1 MQKIIEI
8 QNGIARMPEWRM
20 KEPVNIEIAAGE
32 HIAIIGENGSGKSML
47 VDIITQRH
55 PLLGDWPVYDFSP
68 SSNCSVSENIKYIS
82 FKDSY
87 GDNTNYFLQL
97 RWNQQEIDNTIPTVR
112 SLLDNACNALKSN
125 TANETKKKHILDLFD
140 LNKLL
145 DKRIILLSSG
155 ELRKFQ
161 IAKALFCNPRV
172 LIIDNPF
179 IGLDAET
186 RNQLTILLKALA
198 SENQLQIIITVSKTD
213 DIPEFITHVIE
224 VKDRIVKSKVTRKCF
239 LDAYCFIS
247 LDSFDTERETAIL
260 NLPYKENPH
269 MQPEIIRLKNVYI
282 KYGDK
287 TILSN
292 LNWTVMNGERWALSG
307 KNGTGKS
314 TLLSLIC
321 ADNPQSYACNISL
334 FGNRRGS
341 GESIWDIKK
350 HIGYVSPEMHRAYRQ
365 NLPAIRIVASGL
377 SDSIGLYVKPKDGD
391 YKICKWWMHIFGIE
405 QFADTP
411 FMKLSSGEQ
420 RLVLLA
426 RAFVKDPDLLIL
438 DEPFHGLDDKNSS
451 LVKGIIETFC
461 KRKNKTLIMVTHYT
475 DELPPCIDR
484 HITLKGNTTKK

>member
-125 TANETKKKHILDLFD
+125 TASETKKKHILDLFD

-179 IGLDAET
+179 IGLDAEA

-224 VKDRIVKSKVTRKCF
+224 VKDCIVKPKVTRKCF

-260 NLPYKENPH
+260 NLPYKKNPH

-391 YKICKWWMHIFGIE
+391 YKICKWWMYIFGIE

-484 HITLKGNTTKK
+484 HITLEGNTTKK